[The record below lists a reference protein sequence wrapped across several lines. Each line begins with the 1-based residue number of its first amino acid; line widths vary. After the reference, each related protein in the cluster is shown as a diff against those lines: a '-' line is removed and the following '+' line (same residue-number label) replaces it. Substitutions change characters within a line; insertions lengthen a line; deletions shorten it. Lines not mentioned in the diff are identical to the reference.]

1 MPGVL
6 EIVPNMHEKPHP
18 KSLDSGHEHSLD
30 HWLEVYWLV
39 EEDYAFAKDNDS
51 EPHASDSP
59 IHQAAG

>member
-1 MPGVL
+1 
-6 EIVPNMHEKPHP
+6 MHEKPHP